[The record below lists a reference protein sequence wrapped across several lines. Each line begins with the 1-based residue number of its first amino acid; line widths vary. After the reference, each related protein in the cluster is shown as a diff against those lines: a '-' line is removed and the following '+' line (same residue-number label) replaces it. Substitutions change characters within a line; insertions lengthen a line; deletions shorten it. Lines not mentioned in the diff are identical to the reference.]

1 MDAYKPVK
9 KIDACYMNLQ
19 IGQPAYVGMNGKI
32 METSPV
38 QRYNVSAGR
47 VYIETQNSVYTN
59 MELSVKDEVERIRKQ
74 VEMQE
79 VTMGRGMKL

>member
-19 IGQPAYVGMNGKI
+19 IGQPAYVGMNGMI

-59 MELSVKDEVERIRKQ
+59 MDLSVRDEIEQIRKHTGAH
-74 VEMQE
+74 E
-79 VTMGRGMKL
+79 VTMGMNMKM

>member
-19 IGQPAYVGMNGKI
+19 IGQPAYVSMNGRI

-74 VEMQE
+74 VEMHE
-79 VTMGRGMKL
+79 VAMGRGMKL

>member
-9 KIDACYMNLQ
+9 KIEACYMNLQ

>member
-38 QRYNVSAGR
+38 QRYNVSTGR

-74 VEMQE
+74 AEMHE

>member
-1 MDAYKPVK
+1 MDAYKPVQ

-59 MELSVKDEVERIRKQ
+59 MELSIKDEVERIRKQ
-74 VEMQE
+74 VEMHE

>member
-19 IGQPAYVGMNGKI
+19 IGQPAYVGMNGMI

>member
-19 IGQPAYVGMNGKI
+19 IGQPAYVGMNGMI

-59 MELSVKDEVERIRKQ
+59 MNLSVRDEIEQIRKQ
-74 VEMQE
+74 AGAHE
-79 VTMGRGMKL
+79 VMMGMNMKM

>member
-19 IGQPAYVGMNGKI
+19 IGQPAYVGMNGMI

-47 VYIETQNSVYTN
+47 VYIETQNTVYTN
-59 MELSVKDEVERIRKQ
+59 MDLSVRKTIDSMKEKNVVQ
-74 VEMQE
+74 VMDSNYN
-79 VTMGRGMKL
+79 MRM

>member
-59 MELSVKDEVERIRKQ
+59 MELSIKDEVERIRKQ
-74 VEMQE
+74 VEMHE

>member
-19 IGQPAYVGMNGKI
+19 IGQPAYVSMNGRI

-74 VEMQE
+74 VEMHE

>member
-1 MDAYKPVK
+1 MDAKPVK

-19 IGQPAYVGMNGKI
+19 IGQPAYVGMNGRI

-74 VEMQE
+74 VEMHE

>member
-74 VEMQE
+74 VEMHE
-79 VTMGRGMKL
+79 VAMGRGMKL

>member
-1 MDAYKPVK
+1 MDAYKPIK

-19 IGQPAYVGMNGKI
+19 IGQPAYVGMNGMI

-59 MELSVKDEVERIRKQ
+59 MNLSVRDEIEQIRNQ
-74 VEMQE
+74 AGAHE
-79 VTMGRGMKL
+79 VTMGMNMKM

>member
-74 VEMQE
+74 VEMHE